1 MIMNQ
6 ISENAEAHQVILSR
20 RDVISRALGLACGG
34 ALLPGCAGPFSSAEA
49 KQPWRIGC
57 YTRPWDKYEYQVA
70 LDQIALAGFK
80 YAALMTCKAPRRLV
94 ISPSTS
100 IAEAQRVGEEARQ
113 RELKILSVYGGG
125 IAVAKSLA
133 AGIDDLKRLIDN
145 CAACG
150 SESLLMGGTGDQ
162 KTFAAYYQAIAECCD
177 YAADL
182 GVGITI
188 KPHGGLNATGPQCR
202 QIVQDVNHKNFRIW
216 YDAGNILY
224 YSNGELDPVKDAP
237 SVDGLVVGMCIKDY
251 RHPKNVAVTPGSGQV
266 DFPAVMARLQE
277 GGFRGGPL
285 VVECLQGGS
294 LEQLQHQA
302 RQTREFL
309 EDLTGQAS
317 PAQAQSDSRPLRVGV
332 ATIDITPPIGYRMSG
347 YFRERLCTGID
358 NPLQAKA
365 LVLQQDATQT
375 AWVFCDLIGLNA
387 EISQAAREQITQA
400 TGIPVNNILIA
411 ATHSHTGPLY
421 YGALRDH
428 FHAKAQAQYGEDPQE
443 KVDYPSQLIKRI
455 AQVVKQAQ
463 QTCSPVQVEAG
474 VVPQKGLSFNRR
486 FFMKNGPVRFNPGV
500 LNPNIIKAAGP
511 IDPDLGILLFREP
524 EGGPVRAGL
533 VNFAL
538 HLDTVGGTRYAADYP
553 YYLEQ
558 CLRQTWGQ
566 DFVLLFGT
574 GCCGDLNHIDVT
586 RKERLKTDFIGQ
598 TLGKTVTRKAESLT
612 PIKQPELGTRQ
623 QKLSVPLQS
632 YTQTQLKQAQ
642 ADVLQMNTTQL
653 SFMQK
658 VKAYKTLSLAKY
670 QADSIDLEVQVFRIS
685 DQLAVVGL
693 PGEVFVDLGLAI
705 KQASPFATT
714 LVIQLCQDA
723 PGYIP
728 TQKAFKEGSYETVN
742 SRVAPGSGEAM
753 VKAVTQL
760 LTELG
765 SA

>member
-1 MIMNQ
+1 MNQ
-6 ISENAEAHQVILSR
+6 IPENAEARQVTLSR
-20 RDVISRALGLACGG
+20 RDVISRALGLACTG
-34 ALLPGCAGPFSSAEA
+34 ALLPDLEKIQAAPNAEP
-49 KQPWRIGC
+49 QPWRIGC
-57 YTRPWDKYEYQVA
+57 YTRPWDKYDYQVA
-70 LDQIALAGFK
+70 LDQIALAGFR
-80 YAALMTCKAPRRLV
+80 YTALMTCKAPRRLV

-100 IAEAQRVGEEARQ
+100 IEEAGRVGEEARQ
-113 RELKILSVYGGG
+113 RGLKILSVYGGG
-125 IAVAKSLA
+125 ISVGKSLA

-162 KTFAAYYQAIAECCD
+162 KTFATYYQAIAQCCD
-177 YAADL
+177 YAADQ

-237 SVDGLVVGMCIKDY
+237 SVDGLVVGMCVKDY
-251 RHPKNVAVTPGSGQV
+251 RHPKNVAVTPGTGQV
-266 DFPAVMARLQE
+266 DFPAVMARLQQ

-285 VVECLQGGS
+285 VVECLEGGS
-294 LEQLQHQA
+294 LEQLQQQA
-302 RQTREFL
+302 RQTRAFL
-309 EDLTGQAS
+309 EALTGQAGV
-317 PAQAQSDSRPLRVGV
+317 AQTQPGSGPLQAGV

-365 LVLQQDATQT
+365 LVLQQGATQT
-375 AWVFCDLIGLNA
+375 AWVFCDLIGLHT
-387 EISQAAREQITQA
+387 ELSQDARQQITET
-400 TGIPVNNILIA
+400 TGIPTNNILIT

-421 YGALRDH
+421 FGALRDH
-428 FHAKAQAQYGEDPQE
+428 FHAQALAQHGEDPQE
-443 KVDYPSQLIKRI
+443 EVDYAALLIKRI
-455 AQVVKQAQ
+455 ARVVKQAQ
-463 QTCSPVQVEAG
+463 QQCSPMHVEAG
-474 VVPQKGLSFNRR
+474 TVAQKGLSFNRR
-486 FFMKNGPVRFNPGV
+486 FFMKDGPVRFNPGV

-558 CLRQTWGQ
+558 TLRQTWGQ

-574 GCCGDLNHIDVT
+574 GCCGDINHIDVT

-598 TLGKTVTRKAESLT
+598 TLGKTVSQQAGTLV
-612 PIKQPELGTRQ
+612 PIKQPALEARHQSLC
-623 QKLSVPLQS
+623 VPLQS
-632 YTQTQLKQAQ
+632 YTQTQLQQAQ
-642 ADVLQMNTTQL
+642 ADVLQMNTRQL

-658 VKAYKTLSLAKY
+658 VKAYKTLSLASYKGR
-670 QADSIDLEVQVFRIS
+670 SINLEVQVFRIS

-693 PGEVFVDLGLAI
+693 PGEVFVGLGLAI

-742 SRVAPGSGEAM
+742 SRVAPGSGESM

-760 LTELG
+760 LKELG